1 MTKSITDPLSD
12 LVATFNFR
20 RALSLIAIIL
30 ILGATAWTID
40 YYTNYSRLSRI
51 EREVSLFERVD
62 AIDRR
67 GAIAKDLTEIR
78 ANLVGELTELSAR
91 QIKVSQI
98 PSEGGFAAW
107 FRRIWPKFVAGALPW
122 FVISLT
128 AIPALFKKEKN
139 SWAGFV
145 ALQFLTLFF
154 GFAVTVIP
162 PTEYRVVDYVLIP
175 WGLLFS
181 IGVIPMS
188 IGMAAGYKKVREASL
203 QRAIMNNLRQISAAA
218 DQYFLEHG
226 VAEVALID
234 LVGSEPTKFIKS
246 LIIVDGERY
255 EGLIIRQGEP
265 IAVYRRSGEPV
276 IYNP

>member
-1 MTKSITDPLSD
+1 
-12 LVATFNFR
+12 
-20 RALSLIAIIL
+20 
-30 ILGATAWTID
+30 
-40 YYTNYSRLSRI
+40 
-51 EREVSLFERVD
+51 
-62 AIDRR
+62 
-67 GAIAKDLTEIR
+67 
-78 ANLVGELTELSAR
+78 
-91 QIKVSQI
+91 
-98 PSEGGFAAW
+98 
-107 FRRIWPKFVAGALPW
+107 
-122 FVISLT
+122 
-128 AIPALFKKEKN
+128 
-139 SWAGFV
+139 
-145 ALQFLTLFF
+145 
-154 GFAVTVIP
+154 
-162 PTEYRVVDYVLIP
+162 
-175 WGLLFS
+175 
-181 IGVIPMS
+181 MS